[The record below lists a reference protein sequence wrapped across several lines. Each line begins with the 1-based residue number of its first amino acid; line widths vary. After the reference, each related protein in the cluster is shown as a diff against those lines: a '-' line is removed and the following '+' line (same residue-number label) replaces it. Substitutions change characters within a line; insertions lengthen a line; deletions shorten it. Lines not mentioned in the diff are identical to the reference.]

1 MKQGERLM
9 PNKKAKSKKQE
20 KRKQNLL
27 LKKLGRTAN
36 QVKKIKQRD
45 RE

>member
-1 MKQGERLM
+1 M

-20 KRKQNLL
+20 RRKQNLY
-27 LKKLGRTAN
+27 LKRLRRTAN
-36 QVKKIKQRD
+36 QVKKFKQRE